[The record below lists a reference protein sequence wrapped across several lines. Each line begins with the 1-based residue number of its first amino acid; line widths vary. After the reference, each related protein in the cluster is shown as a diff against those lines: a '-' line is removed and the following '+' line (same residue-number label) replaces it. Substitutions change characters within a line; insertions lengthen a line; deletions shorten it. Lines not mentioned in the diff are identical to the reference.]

1 MTRVNFLAEKMRV
14 REQGTLS
21 PDEFV
26 DLALDLMGPLE
37 DMDPQT
43 RQELV
48 DKAHKEANTSTRR
61 VVEMLQLVVGTL
73 QYQLA

>member
-1 MTRVNFLAEKMRV
+1 
-14 REQGTLS
+14 
-21 PDEFV
+21 
-26 DLALDLMGPLE
+26 MGPLE

-48 DKAHKEANTSTRR
+48 DKAQEEANASTRR